1 MKNKIKLS
9 IFSLIIVLTFSNT
22 SLANVKNYTKEELN
36 NAISYLR
43 EHRDELNITGYS
55 ILKDNS
61 GLKVMADKWTIEKE
75 ELIKDVTGIEN
86 IKFIL
91 DYGVDDGYDGIKIRL
106 INKETETASYYKG
119 DSILLIDNRIFVPA
133 RNIFES
139 IGYEILWDNNKN
151 TVTATNKN
159 SEIILTIGENN
170 VIYKKFNG
178 DNKIINIDTPVSII
192 NNSTYIPLRL
202 IPEVTDYALYWN
214 EELKI
219 VFIE

>member
-1 MKNKIKLS
+1 M
-9 IFSLIIVLTFSNT
+9 
-22 SLANVKNYTKEELN
+22 
-36 NAISYLR
+36 
-43 EHRDELNITGYS
+43 
-55 ILKDNS
+55 
-61 GLKVMADKWTIEKE
+61 
-75 ELIKDVTGIEN
+75 
-86 IKFIL
+86 
-91 DYGVDDGYDGIKIRL
+91 DDGYDGIKIRL
-106 INKETETASYYKG
+106 LNKETETASYYKG